1 MLNFIKTKIYRK
13 YLYLFILL
21 LAIYIAFY
29 IFFIFSKNHEINSL
43 NIELTDLYIKE
54 KTYNSVILKNEQL
67 AKQNQELSLEI
78 NNLNSSQDINK
89 NLLNSLLNSFEKY
102 SLNCLKYEQISKIK
116 KESYKYNVYRF
127 YIQGNFDNLI
137 SFITSDLISKN
148 FIKIKNIYSVNLE
161 NKGPIFSLDLKIMSF
176 KHENKI

>member
-54 KTYNSVILKNEQL
+54 KTYNSVIL
-67 AKQNQELSLEI
+67 
-78 NNLNSSQDINK
+78 
-89 NLLNSLLNSFEKY
+89 
-102 SLNCLKYEQISKIK
+102 
-116 KESYKYNVYRF
+116 
-127 YIQGNFDNLI
+127 
-137 SFITSDLISKN
+137 
-148 FIKIKNIYSVNLE
+148 
-161 NKGPIFSLDLKIMSF
+161 
-176 KHENKI
+176 NKIRN